1 MLCRVPS
8 RTDIILSKQE
18 GGEVKYLHSTA
29 KEKHA
34 SQVCEIYTFFQV
46 CCIRMFPDMR

>member
-8 RTDIILSKQE
+8 RRDIILSKQE
-18 GGEVKYLHSTA
+18 GGEVQYLHLTV

-34 SQVCEIYTFFQV
+34 SQV
-46 CCIRMFPDMR
+46 